1 MTRATRGK
9 IPVVIRPSQYELNLK
24 NLKFENFKIKRMTK
38 INENCK
44 YIKYFKKHKL

>member
-24 NLKFENFKIKRMTK
+24 NLKIL
-38 INENCK
+38 
-44 YIKYFKKHKL
+44 KLKE